1 MLLFPKRLVPVLPNV
16 LVLLDEPKVLVLPN
30 VLPVLV
36 FVFPNKLVAPVLE
49 LPNNPPG

>member
-1 MLLFPKRLVPVLPNV
+1 MFPNV
-16 LVLLDEPKVLVLPN
+16 LVLLVEPKVLVLPN

-36 FVFPNKLVAPVLE
+36 FVLPNKLVVPVFE